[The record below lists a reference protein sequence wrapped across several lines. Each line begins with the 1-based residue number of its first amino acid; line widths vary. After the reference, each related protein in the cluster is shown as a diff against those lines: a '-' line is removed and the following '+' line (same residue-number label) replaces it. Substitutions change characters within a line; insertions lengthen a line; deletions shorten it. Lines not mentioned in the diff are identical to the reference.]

1 MRAMTPAPGNLVI
14 VALSGGVDSAVAA
27 LLLLRAGCR
36 VEALHMTNWEDA
48 EPGCTAADDHA
59 AARQVAAQLGIPLH
73 HARFEREY
81 RDQVFAD
88 FLAQYRAGRTPNPD
102 IGCNRH
108 IKFGAMLA
116 HARRLGAHW
125 LATGHYARVRH
136 DPDPALLRAI
146 DENKDQTYFLHAV
159 EPAALRQVLFPLG
172 GLAKQEVRRVA
183 AEAGLANHARPDS
196 TGICFI
202 GERPFREFLG
212 RFIHAE
218 PGPILAADGRQLGE
232 HAGLPY
238 YTLGQRQGLNIGGQA
253 GAAAAPWYVAAKDEA
268 RNALVVVQD
277 PDHPLLLSRAVITHR
292 PHWLGVAPE
301 PGRGHWLARIRHR
314 QPLVRCELA
323 VAPGG
328 GIEVRFARPVRAAT
342 PGQSVVIYDGERCAG
357 GGEIDLALPAAV
369 PPPAQWPAG
378 AATA

>member
-1 MRAMTPAPGNLVI
+1 MTPTPGKLVI

-27 LLLLRAGCR
+27 LLLLRAGYR
-36 VEALHMTNWEDA
+36 VEALHMTNWE
-48 EPGCTAADDHA
+48 EPDPWCTAGDDHA

-73 HARFEREY
+73 HVRFEQEY
-81 RDQVFAD
+81 RDRVFSD

-108 IKFGAMLA
+108 IKFGTMLA
-116 HARRLGAHW
+116 HARRLGADW

-136 DPDPALLRAI
+136 GAEPALLRAV
-146 DENKDQTYFLHAV
+146 DDNKDQTYFLHAI
-159 EPAALRQVLFPLG
+159 EAAALRHVLFPLG
-172 GLAKQEVRRVA
+172 LLPKREVRRIA

-212 RFIHAE
+212 RWISAE
-218 PGPILAADGRQLGE
+218 PGPILSASGQQLGQ

-253 GAAAAPWYVAAKDEA
+253 GAVAAPWYVAAKDPA

-277 PDHPLLLSRAVITHR
+277 PDHPLLLSRAVITR
-292 PHWLGVAPE
+292 RLHWLGAAAE
-301 PGRGHWLARIRHR
+301 PGRGRWLARIRHR

-323 VAPGG
+323 AAPGG

-342 PGQSVVIYDGERCAG
+342 PGQSVVLYEDDRCAG
-357 GGEIDLALPAAV
+357 GGEIDVTLPAGQ
-369 PPPAQWPAG
+369 PPAATLPG